1 MEPTSLTLKP
11 KTVKLKR
18 VYFLYMASVKGQAF
32 EEELWQI
39 SSLLLELICLQL
51 KQSSSDWQGMGLRG
65 ILESRNCCTWVKKKH
80 SQSHEALF
88 WAPCLLHLC
97 TTVWHFLRAGRHV
110 YFYQLKLFLKRKSLH
125 NRVFCF
131 PHLFYV

>member
-1 MEPTSLTLKP
+1 MKYTCNRAQVNLVEPISLTLKP
-11 KTVKLKR
+11 KIVKLKH
-18 VYFLYMASVKGQAF
+18 VYFLYMASVKGLAF

-51 KQSSSDWQGMGLRG
+51 KQ
-65 ILESRNCCTWVKKKH
+65 KH